1 MKKLSAVMIRNA
13 LIIVLLGAM
22 AAVILGF
29 GYGLSIIRSTAQTVN
44 QTVADA
50 GASNNLTEALQRAQI
65 QLNQGQDAIA
75 KANAMFV
82 TAGNYQ
88 SKTINDIQAYATATN
103 VRVSDFS
110 FTTLSGGTSPR
121 FGVSVTLSSPVS
133 YGDFIRFLNAVE
145 GNVPKMQV
153 VSVQLSRPSS
163 PNATQ
168 VRVSNL
174 VIGVFSR

>member
-1 MKKLSAVMIRNA
+1 MKKLSAVMLRNA
-13 LIIVLLGAM
+13 LLVVLVGAII
-22 AAVILGF
+22 AVVLGF
-29 GYGLSIIRSTAQTVN
+29 GYGLSVIRSTAQTVN

-50 GASNNLTEALQRAQI
+50 GASNDLTEALQRAQV

-88 SKTINDIQAYATATN
+88 SKTINDIQAYADATN
-103 VRVSDFS
+103 IRVSDFS
-110 FTTLSGGTSPR
+110 FTTLSGGTLPR
-121 FGVSVTLSSPVS
+121 YGVSVTLSSPVN
-133 YGDFIRFLNAVE
+133 YNEFIRFLNAIE

-163 PNATQ
+163 QNATQ
-168 VRVSNL
+168 VNVSNL